1 MINTNAEIRLKPSRS
16 WGDQSQPM
24 MHKYGYKYWYYTG
37 TGKDTGIQNFFKNL
51 GYDT

>member
-1 MINTNAEIRLKPSRS
+1 
-16 WGDQSQPM
+16 M
-24 MHKYGYKYWYYTG
+24 MHKYGYKYGYYTG